1 MMGLWIL
8 VWILGC
14 HLTFALQG
22 PCLDGGEYYEKQN
35 KCYYMGG
42 TRLDP
47 DKWIGLKEH
56 AETWIQA
63 ERRGF
68 FKSLFLTSKCS
79 NSLEH
84 TRQKHQSFASALQ
97 IRDKVN
103 VKNSMAT

>member
-1 MMGLWIL
+1 MGLWIL
-8 VWILGC
+8 VCLLGC
-14 HLTFALQG
+14 QLTFALQG

-63 ERRGF
+63 ERIGF
-68 FKSLFLTSKCS
+68 SKSKIYFIKRE
-79 NSLEH
+79 SLVHHLDTEYV
-84 TRQKHQSFASALQ
+84 TY
-97 IRDKVN
+97 
-103 VKNSMAT
+103 SM

>member
-1 MMGLWIL
+1 MIGLWIL

-68 FKSLFLTSKCS
+68 SLKRE
-79 NSLEH
+79 SLVLYKKN
-84 TRQKHQSFASALQ
+84 TRQKRLSFSSPF
-97 IRDKVN
+97 
-103 VKNSMAT
+103 KNL

>member
-63 ERRGF
+63 ERLGFF
-68 FKSLFLTSKCS
+68 FKSLFFTRKSS
-79 NSLEH
+79 TSLEH
-84 TRQKHQSFASALQ
+84 TRHQSFASALK

>member
-1 MMGLWIL
+1 MGLWIL

-68 FKSLFLTSKCS
+68 FKSRFLTRKSS
-79 NSLEH
+79 TSLGKAG
-84 TRQKHQSFASALQ
+84 QKHQNFASALK
-97 IRDKVN
+97 IYDKVN